1 MTNKTEPT
9 FPRRSPFRPQRQ
21 FQPPPPEPPPPAES
35 HQSPYVH
42 NPSLAIWLLWIVA
55 LLALCVGVV
64 GFFLGMGDYQHA
76 GRGTAGEMAMLE
88 AKWSMLSSLYL
99 TGGSIVL
106 MVLALAADAVAE
118 IRNIARRFDRG
129 R

>member
-1 MTNKTEPT
+1 MGKLPDDEQDRTDLSTPLA
-9 FPRRSPFRPQRQ
+9 FRPQRQ

-88 AKWSMLSSLYL
+88 AKWSMLSSL
-99 TGGSIVL
+99 GSRQELCVG
-106 MVLALAADAVAE
+106 V
-118 IRNIARRFDRG
+118 RHRRTNRQLDVG
-129 R
+129 IP